1 MRILLVEDDSALR
14 LGIRRILQAEGWQVD
29 AVENGDQAVAA
40 THSTP
45 YAAAVLDLGLPQID
59 GLTVLKLWRDQGL
72 NMPVVI
78 LTARDELSDRVSGLN
93 AGADDYMAKPFEPE
107 ELVARLRALLRRSP
121 QLVSQQLNLGQLCYD
136 PQDRSLRVAG
146 QPVSLSARE
155 AALIE
160 LLLMQADKAVA
171 KSRIVA
177 SMSDWESEF
186 TNNSVE
192 IYIMR
197 LRRKI
202 AGSGVEIRTVRGVG
216 YKISADSASPVDENA

>member
-40 THSTP
+40 TQSTP

-216 YKISADSASPVDENA
+216 YKISADSASSVDENA